1 MPNDL
6 TFVPALTRRA
16 VAGGLVLGTF
26 AVAMPGLSFAQS
38 GGDAARRAVEQAV
51 TAVNRIIASG
61 QSQTQMYDDF
71 ERVFATYADVPTIA
85 RSTLG
90 VAARQA
96 SAAQLQAYTQA
107 YQGYVSRKYGR
118 RFREFVGGEIRVTG
132 VNPIKSYYEV
142 ISTAYTRGSSPAD
155 VRWHVST
162 NSGSPKFFNIIIQ
175 GVNMLASE
183 RNEVQ
188 AILDQQGGS
197 IDRLTQALRSA

>member
-6 TFVPALTRRA
+6 HFPALNRRA
-16 VAGGLVLGTF
+16 VAVGLVAGG
-26 AVAMPGLSFAQS
+26 AVLASPGLSFAQ
-38 GGDAARRAVEQAV
+38 GGADAARAAVEQAV
-51 TAVNRIIASG
+51 AAVNRIIASG
-61 QSQTQMYDDF
+61 QSEREMYDDF
-71 ERVFATYADVPTIA
+71 ERVFAQYADVPTIA

-96 SAAQLQAYTQA
+96 TAAQLQAYTQA
-107 YQGYVSRKYGR
+107 YQGYVARKYGR
-118 RFREFVGGEIRVTG
+118 RFREFVGGKIEVTG

-142 ISTAYTRGSSPAD
+142 RSVAYTRGNSPAD

-162 NSGSPKFFNIIIQ
+162 SGSSPRFFNIIIQ

-183 RNEVQ
+183 RTEVQ

-197 IDRLTQALRSA
+197 IDRLTQALRNA

>member
-6 TFVPALTRRA
+6 TFPAIDRRM
-16 VAGGLVLGTF
+16 VMGGMLAGG
-26 AVAMPGLSFAQS
+26 AMVTLPGMSFAQ
-38 GGDAARRAVEQAV
+38 GGADAARAAVEQAV
-51 TAVNRIIASG
+51 AAVNRIIASG
-61 QSQTQMYDDF
+61 QSEQAMYGDF
-71 ERVFATYADVPTIA
+71 ERVFAQYADVPTIA

-96 SAAQLQAYTQA
+96 TAGQLQAYTQA

-118 RFREFVGGEIRVTG
+118 RFREFIGGQIEVTG

-142 ISTAYTRGSSPAD
+142 VSVARTRGSSPAD

-162 NSGSPKFFNIIIQ
+162 NSGSPRFFNIIIQ

-183 RNEVQ
+183 RTEVQ

-197 IDRLTQALRSA
+197 IDRLTQALRNA

>member
-1 MPNDL
+1 MRNDL
-6 TFVPALTRRA
+6 TFAPALSRRA
-16 VAGGLVLGTF
+16 VTAGLAAGACF
-26 AVAMPGLSFAQS
+26 VAMPSMSLAQ
-38 GGDAARRAVEQAV
+38 GGADAARRAVEQAV
-51 TAVNRIIASG
+51 ADVNRIIASG
-61 QSQTQMYDDF
+61 QSQQQMYADF
-71 ERVFATYADVPTIA
+71 ERVFATYADVATIA

-96 SAAQLQAYTQA
+96 TAAQLQAYTQA

-118 RFREFVGGEIRVTG
+118 RFREFVGGQIEVTG
-132 VNPIKSYYEV
+132 VRPIKSYYEV
-142 ISTAYTRGSSPAD
+142 VSTAYTRGNSPAD

-183 RNEVQ
+183 RTEVQ

>member
-1 MPNDL
+1 MLNNTP
-6 TFVPALTRRA
+6 FAPVLTRRA
-16 VAGGLVLGTF
+16 LAGGLVVGGLALTLPGF
-26 AVAMPGLSFAQS
+26 ARAQS
-38 GGDAARRAVEQAV
+38 GADAARRAVEQAV
-51 TAVNRIIASG
+51 ASVNQIIASG
-61 QSQTQMYDDF
+61 QSEQQMYDDF

-96 SAAQLQAYTQA
+96 TPAQLQAYTQA

-118 RFREFVGGEIRVTG
+118 RFREFIGGKIQVTG

-142 ISTAYTRGSSPAD
+142 VSTASSRSSSGAD

-183 RNEVQ
+183 RTEVQ

-197 IDRLTQALRSA
+197 IDRLTQALRRA